1 MFDFLQK
8 EKLEF
13 GDILTMVDLVRRV
26 KTTLEM
32 GGEDDKIHSE
42 RAKKITLER
51 VNSHTFCAKN
61 I

>member
-8 EKLEF
+8 EKWEF
-13 GDILTMVDLVRRV
+13 GDILKMIDLVRRV

-42 RAKKITLER
+42 RAKRITLER
-51 VNSHTFCAKN
+51 VNWQPFCGKN